1 MEVDAPAIP
10 TIEPADE
17 AVATGDDA
25 GRVGTGAKS
34 TEMEDEGA
42 ADSVGADGDSQ
53 MGVDGSA
60 SSGDESASS
69 AEPRVGREDRM
80 QAPVVKLSMKLIDTY
95 NHINQVYYQKQKEKE
110 KKNVWDDKN
119 CDYIIRDGDMVD
131 NGRYRLI
138 KVIGSGSFGQV
149 VKAIDTQQ
157 GNIEVAI
164 KVIKNKP
171 AFHRQAKMEVELL
184 QYLNGLDSA
193 AIGGRDPNIVQLKA
207 HFVHRDHM
215 CLVFELLSYNLYDL
229 LRLTKFRGVSLNLVR
244 KFAKQ
249 IITSLLVLAQSN
261 IIHCDLKP
269 ENILLRHPKRSA
281 IKVIDFGSSCR
292 DSRTVYTYIQSR
304 YYRAPEVILGTRYDV
319 AIDMWS
325 LGCTLIEMHTGE
337 PLFGGSNEG
346 DQLRKIV
353 ETLGPLPPEMCERA
367 SAKKKDLVPHDAVKT
382 RDLTEVVHDA
392 KLRNRDKEDHTD
404 EDYSLFLDLVL
415 KMLTYEPA
423 ERITPLIGLQHPFL
437 QGHSPRHP
445 VGYVSP
451 QAGAPPTTAAPAPPV
466 QQAWSATQSAG
477 PLVPPPGGVAAPPP
491 PVVVPMADDDAGAD
505 AVDAGAAVDSESSP
519 LRVTG

>member
-1 MEVDAPAIP
+1 MDVDEDTPAKGKAPAA
-10 TIEPADE
+10 TEDSAD
-17 AVATGDDA
+17 AMATDGA
-25 GRVGTGAKS
+25 AEGSGSRAGAKS
-34 TEMEDEGA
+34 VDMQDGAPSEA
-42 ADSVGADGDSQ
+42 ADAAAQPAKDAPEDTTMGDG
-53 MGVDGSA
+53 A
-60 SSGDESASS
+60 SSGDESA
-69 AEPRVGREDRM
+69 AAQKRRADRM
-80 QAPVVKLSMKLIDTY
+80 QAPVVKLSIKLIDTY

-110 KKNVWDDKN
+110 KRNEWDDKN
-119 CDYIIRDGDMVD
+119 CDYIIVEGDMVD

-157 GNIEVAI
+157 GNVEVAI

-184 QYLNGLDSA
+184 QYLNSLDPA
-193 AIGGRDPNIVQLKA
+193 LFGGRDPNIVHLKA
-207 HFVHRDHM
+207 HFVHKEHM

-249 IITSLLVLAQSN
+249 IITSLMVLAQSN

-292 DSRTVYTYIQSR
+292 DSKTVYTYIQSR

-337 PLFGGSNEG
+337 PLFGGANEVRRQASNRATRRFTDRLSCCAGRPAEEDRG
-346 DQLRKIV
+346 DTRAAAAGDV
-353 ETLGPLPPEMCERA
+353 RA
-367 SAKKKDLVPHDAVKT
+367 SEPEEEGPHSARCNDGNLTHFACSCSAVAEVRLWCPQK
-382 RDLTEVVHDA
+382 RDLRDVVADA
-392 KLRNRDKEDHTD
+392 KARNSEKEDHTD
-404 EDYSLFLDLVL
+404 EDYAMFLDMVH
-415 KMLTYEPA
+415 KMVTYEPA
-423 ERITPLIGLQHPFL
+423 ERIKPHEALIHPFL
-437 QGHSPRHP
+437 NGKLPRSPIMHSPSHLAYRFRR
-445 VGYVSP
+445 
-451 QAGAPPTTAAPAPPV
+451 A
-466 QQAWSATQSAG
+466 
-477 PLVPPPGGVAAPPP
+477 
-491 PVVVPMADDDAGAD
+491 
-505 AVDAGAAVDSESSP
+505 
-519 LRVTG
+519 